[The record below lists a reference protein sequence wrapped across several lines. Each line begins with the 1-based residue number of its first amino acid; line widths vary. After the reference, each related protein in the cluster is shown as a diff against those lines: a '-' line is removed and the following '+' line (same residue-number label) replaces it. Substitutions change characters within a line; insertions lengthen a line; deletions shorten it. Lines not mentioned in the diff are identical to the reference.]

1 MKSKDAHC
9 FLWNETVAGR
19 GANEIASHLA
29 TYLVE
34 ADEHGFEVASLFCD
48 GCAGQNKN
56 SVMCAMMMNVLKT
69 TRHLNEVTIFYF
81 ETNHGQS
88 EGDSV
93 HSVVERAMTRAGEM
107 FVPSQLSTLVSLAC
121 SRRYRVVDVCSEDIL
136 DYKVLAQSMGI
147 LRVRVSEEGTS
158 VKWPGIMQLRVSKA
172 SPDTIQFKMSHQEQS
187 FQTLR
192 LSQRRTVIAPLENL
206 CNGTHP
212 VIRSPEHVAFYR
224 NIRHWSN
231 NVANNS

>member
-1 MKSKDAHC
+1 MQ
-9 FLWNETVAGR
+9 
-19 GANEIASHLA
+19 
-29 TYLVE
+29 
-34 ADEHGFEVASLFCD
+34 
-48 GCAGQNKN
+48 QN
-56 SVMCAMMMNVLKT
+56 
-69 TRHLNEVTIFYF
+69 TRHVEGPVLTQD
-81 ETNHGQS
+81 TQS
-88 EGDSV
+88 SYTD
-93 HSVVERAMTRAGEM
+93 T
-107 FVPSQLSTLVSLAC
+107 
-121 SRRYRVVDVCSEDIL
+121 SRMLCYCVFL
-136 DYKVLAQSMGI
+136 
-147 LRVRVSEEGTS
+147 TS

-192 LSQRRTVIAPLENL
+192 LSQRRTVIAPLEKAYGENGLPIASAKYDDLASL